1 MVSLDRLND
10 GEVLQETRGMV
21 VTLIAF
27 IALLPR
33 AKQVNFQELEEFVGR
48 LMPLASSMHPGSKQ
62 AMEALGVAQKYDDL

>member
-1 MVSLDRLND
+1 
-10 GEVLQETRGMV
+10 MV

-48 LMPLASSMHPGSKQ
+48 LMPPASSMHPGSKQAMEAGSKQ